1 MWSSSLLSGRWL
13 RYELRTQHTLFGARA
28 GYTRLLRCWRQ
39 RVAAVVTAVGGSRY
53 DCVVVGG
60 GHNGLVCAAYL
71 ARGGRSVLVLEAA
84 DEVGG
89 AAVTREFSPGFRVS
103 ACAHLLHS
111 MSDTM
116 MRDLRLEDHGLT
128 FSAREMTTV
137 ALSPDGGSI
146 ALGATTVTASGLASS
161 ATAPLAPG
169 AATSL
174 ARGLASPL
182 SSGPTAVDVAA
193 YPGYVGLM
201 NRLAQAL
208 RPLFDSVP
216 PRLGTDAWADKR
228 ALLQLGWQIRRLGRH
243 DMRELLRIG
252 GMNVFDLL
260 KDNFQSPLLQGA
272 LGFDAVLGTNFGPR
286 SPGSVFTLLYRL
298 ASAAEAH
305 GKEGG
310 GAPFSQP
317 KGGLGALSY
326 ALAGAAAAAGAE
338 VRTSAAV
345 ERILVRN
352 HRVAGVK
359 LSSGES
365 IAAAAVISNVDP
377 KATFLR
383 LLGTEYLDA
392 GFTRRVSHLRTRGVA
407 AKLHLALDCLPRF
420 TGVSLDAL
428 SGRLLIAPSLE
439 YLERAFNHSKYGEF
453 SSAPAIEI
461 TVPTVNDPSLAPAGK
476 HVLSAVVQYAPY
488 MLKAGWDAGRQQF
501 ADLLVDTIG
510 QYSPDLAKSIVC
522 AQLLAPPEIER
533 EFRIT
538 GGHWHHAELALDQFF
553 MMRPVPGAAQYQT
566 PVDGLY
572 LCGAGCHPGGGVM
585 GTAGRN
591 AARQVLGQAA

>member
-1 MWSSSLLSGRWL
+1 MGGSSLMSGRWL
-13 RYELRTQHTLFGARA
+13 RYELRARRILFGVRA
-28 GYTRLLRCWRQ
+28 GCTRLLRCWRR
-39 RVAAVVTAVGGSRY
+39 RVGAVVTAVGGSRY

-89 AAVTREFSPGFRVS
+89 AAVTREFAPGFRVS

-111 MSDTM
+111 MSGAII
-116 MRDLRLEDHGLT
+116 RDLRLEDHGLT
-128 FSAREMTTV
+128 FSARQMPTV
-137 ALSPDGGSI
+137 ALSPDGV
-146 ALGATTVTASGLASS
+146 ALAVGATTVTASGNPLAS
-161 ATAPLAPG
+161 G
-169 AATSL
+169 AVTSF
-174 ARGLASPL
+174 AA
-182 SSGPTAVDVAA
+182 GPTLEDAAA
-193 YPGYVGLM
+193 YPEYVGLL

-208 RPLFDSVP
+208 RPVLDSVP

-228 ALLQLGWQIRRLGRH
+228 ALLQLGWQVRRLGRH

-272 LGFDAVLGTNFGPR
+272 LGFDAVLGANFGPR

-298 ASAAEAH
+298 ASATAAH
-305 GKEGG
+305 GKEGS
-310 GAPFSQP
+310 GAALSQP

-326 ALAGAAAAAGAE
+326 ALAGAAVAAGAE

-345 ERILVRN
+345 ERILVRD
-352 HRVAGVK
+352 HRVAGVQ
-359 LSSGES
+359 LASGEK
-365 IAAAAVISNVDP
+365 ITADTVISNVDP
-377 KATFLR
+377 QATFLR
-383 LLGTEYLDA
+383 LLGAEYLDA
-392 GFTRRVSHLRTRGVA
+392 GFTRRVSHLRTRGLA
-407 AKLHLALDCLPRF
+407 AKLHLALGCLPRF
-420 TGVSLDAL
+420 TGVSPDAL
-428 SGRLLIAPSLE
+428 GGRLLIAPSLE

-453 SSAPAIEI
+453 SNAPAIEI
-461 TVPTVNDPSLAPAGK
+461 TVPTVNDPTLAPAGK

-488 MLKAGWDAGRQQF
+488 MLKAGWDGGRQQF
-501 ADLLVDTIG
+501 ADLVVDTIE
-510 QYSPDLAKSIVC
+510 QYSPNLAESIVS
-522 AQLLAPPEIER
+522 AQLLAPPDIER

-538 GGHWHHAELALDQFF
+538 GGHWHHADLALDQFF

-585 GTAGRN
+585 GAAGRN
-591 AARQVLGQAA
+591 AARQVLGHAA